1 MTAVLLPPQKTS
13 STPRFGAY
21 AKPRPGV
28 EGTNFPDAHGSSDS
42 QWPRGVGEPNLL
54 QPNATPK
61 ARVCAAVAT
70 NFPDAQGRFDSQNC
84 HGVGD
89 QAGTEAA
96 HPVCDSQ
103 ATRDGLGPILA
114 DPSLALAADVVDD
127 LEQVRK
133 AEVERLRA
141 LTDASERGHGLSIE
155 HPDVARL
162 AALIEL
168 LGNVEHQAVLNLE
181 RVMRKH
187 PLGPFIKRSKG
198 LGDKQTA
205 RLLAAIGD
213 PYWNDLHNRPR
224 TVREL
229 YKFCG
234 MHVVNGAAPS
244 KVRGERVN
252 WSPKARMRLWNIA
265 SKCVVVGHGGPYR
278 DIYEQAR
285 LQYADAIHTTECKQ
299 CGPKGDP
306 AQPGSPLS
314 ASHQLARAKRRV
326 GKEVLKDLWTESRRL
341 HIEAQENEA

>member
-1 MTAVLLPPQKTS
+1 MTAVLPPKNVLNAQN
-13 STPRFGAY
+13 PGVCQDR
-21 AKPRPGV
+21 RGV
-28 EGTNFPDAHGSSDS
+28 EGTNFPDAQCLFDS
-42 QWPRGVGEPNLL
+42 QNRHGVGEPNLL
-54 QPNATPK
+54 QPKRHPK
-61 ARVCAAVAT
+61 ASSAAAVAT
-70 NFPDAQGRFDSQNC
+70 NLPDAQGRFDSQNC

-96 HPVCDSQ
+96 QAVCDSQ
-103 ATRDGLGPILA
+103 QRVGGLGPILA

-141 LTDASERGHGLSIE
+141 LTDAGERGHGLSIE

-198 LGDKQTA
+198 LGDKQAA

-326 GKEVLKDLWTESRRL
+326 GKEVLKDLWTEARRL